1 LIPLF
6 RPSYDHQEAEAV
18 AEVLRS
24 GWVGLGPKT
33 GQFEK
38 EFAGY
43 IGSPYCVALNSG
55 TAALHLAMLSLDLKQ
70 GDEVIVTPITF
81 VSTVHVIEY
90 VGAKPVFAD
99 VEPDTLNID
108 LKDIDDKISER
119 TKAILVVHYGGH
131 PCDMDPI
138 LDCAHKHGISV
149 VEDAAHACG
158 ATYKGKKIGTIS
170 PLTCFSFHA
179 VKNLATG
186 EGGAITFQEP
196 RLDRYFREM
205 RWMGITKDT
214 WDRTLKGE
222 TYAWKYSVNRLGFKC
237 HMHDISAAI
246 GLVQLQKLEKNN
258 QRRREIAERYSRELE
273 DLSWIELPVEKP
285 YARSSWHI
293 YKITVPSLT
302 IRDALIDHLKKNGIS
317 PGVHYYPANLYP
329 YYEGS
334 NGAVPV
340 ASRIWERILSIP
352 MFPDLTAE
360 EQGKVIQAIKSFP
373 IAKYQSRRL

>member
-6 RPSYDHQEAEAV
+6 KPSFDDQEAAAV

-33 GQFEK
+33 AEFEK
-38 EFAGY
+38 EFAKY
-43 IGSPYCVALNSG
+43 IGSPHCVALNSG
-55 TAALHLAMLSLDLKQ
+55 TAALHLAMLSLNLRQ
-70 GDEVIVTPITF
+70 GDEVVVSPITF
-81 VSTVHVIEY
+81 VSTAHVIKY
-90 VGAKPVFAD
+90 LGATPVFAD
-99 VEPDTLNID
+99 VEADTLNID
-108 LKDIDDKISER
+108 YEDVEKKISER

-138 LDCAHKHGISV
+138 SECAAKHGLSV

-158 ATYKGKKIGTIS
+158 ATYKGRRIGTIS

-179 VKNLATG
+179 VKNLAAG

-196 RLDRYFREM
+196 TLDRYFREM

-214 WDRTLKGE
+214 WDRTLEGE

-246 GLVQLQKLEKNN
+246 ALVQLHKLERNN
-258 QRRREIAERYSRELE
+258 ERRREIAARYSRELR
-273 DLSWIELPVEKP
+273 DLEWIDLPVEKS
-285 YARSSWHI
+285 YARSAWHI
-293 YKITVPSLT
+293 YKITVPSLK
-302 IRDALIDHLKKNGIS
+302 IRDALIAHLKRNNIS
-317 PGVHYYPANLYP
+317 PGVHYFPINLHP
-329 YYEGS
+329 YYAAAKS
-334 NGAVPV
+334 KVPV
-340 ASRIWERILSIP
+340 ASAIWERILSLP

-360 EQGKVIQAIKSFP
+360 QQETIMEAIKTFP
-373 IAKYQSRRL
+373 VSQHS